1 MPRRE
6 ITEEEAFERAVGFS
20 NRYVTRGPY
29 RFFPEPE
36 VVTEVQK
43 GLGENERVYGYRYC
57 P

>member
-36 VVTEVQK
+36 VVAEVQK
-43 GLGENERVYGYRYC
+43 GLGKNERVYGYRYC